1 MVHRFVALAA
11 VMLLA
16 TLLLCLLHAGDDG
29 DLCSASAVPS
39 VGLATAS
46 TVALTERLLPEADD
60 IYHLCLSNRP
70 APPPKT

>member
-11 VMLLA
+11 VILLA

-39 VGLATAS
+39 AGPAVMSMAR
-46 TVALTERLLPEADD
+46 LTGRLLPEADD
-60 IYHLCLSNRP
+60 TYHPCLTNPP